1 MRLPTTGCPFVGAGI
16 IGPPPKPGSTNTR
29 IYASG
34 PSAKDFARL
43 NDYGL
48 IVRVLDGPLTAAS
61 ALKMSYAGITKG
73 FTALGAAMMLAAT
86 RGGSAAALKAELAD
100 SRPDLLRYLSNQ
112 VPSMYSKAYRWVAE
126 LDEIASFVGDEH
138 AEHEMLTA
146 AARLYERLRRRF
158 RRGKER
164 KLAHWTD
171 SSQIMT
177 SETPILVETRT
188 GYRVITLNR
197 PDKLNAFNEAMH
209 QALRKAIEDAEA
221 DEDCRALLITGA
233 GRGFCTGQDL
243 SDRLA
248 KPGETVVLGGA
259 LEAHYNP
266 LVRKLRALPFPVV
279 AAVNGVAA
287 GAGCNIAL
295 ACDIVIASL
304 KATFIQSF
312 ARVGLVPDSG
322 GTWFLPRLVGDARA
336 RGLALLA
343 QDLTAEKAASWGL
356 IWRAV
361 EDEVLMHEATRICEH
376 FALAPTQGLALI
388 KRALNAS
395 ATNTLDAQLDLERDF
410 QRAASLTP
418 DYAEGVRAFM
428 EKRKANF
435 TGRKK

>member
-1 MRLPTTGCPFVGAGI
+1 MT
-16 IGPPPKPGSTNTR
+16 
-29 IYASG
+29 
-34 PSAKDFARL
+34 
-43 NDYGL
+43 
-48 IVRVLDGPLTAAS
+48 
-61 ALKMSYAGITKG
+61 
-73 FTALGAAMMLAAT
+73 
-86 RGGSAAALKAELAD
+86 
-100 SRPDLLRYLSNQ
+100 
-112 VPSMYSKAYRWVAE
+112 
-126 LDEIASFVGDEH
+126 
-138 AEHEMLTA
+138 
-146 AARLYERLRRRF
+146 
-158 RRGKER
+158 
-164 KLAHWTD
+164 TD
-171 SSQIMT
+171 S
-177 SETPILVETRT
+177 PILVEQRT
-188 GYRVITLNR
+188 GYRVIIFNR

-209 QALRKAIEDAEA
+209 LALRKAIDDAEA
-221 DEDCRALLITGA
+221 DESCRALLITGA

-266 LVRKLRALPFPVV
+266 LVRKLRDLPFPVI

-304 KATFIQSF
+304 KASFIQSF

-343 QDLTAEKAASWGL
+343 QELPAEKAASWGL

-361 EDEVLMHEATRICEH
+361 DDEVLMHEAARICEH
-376 FALAPTQGLALI
+376 FAMAPTQGLALI
-388 KRALNAS
+388 KQALNAS
-395 ATNTLDAQLDLERDF
+395 ATNSLDAQLDLERDF

>member
-1 MRLPTTGCPFVGAGI
+1 
-16 IGPPPKPGSTNTR
+16 
-29 IYASG
+29 
-34 PSAKDFARL
+34 
-43 NDYGL
+43 
-48 IVRVLDGPLTAAS
+48 
-61 ALKMSYAGITKG
+61 
-73 FTALGAAMMLAAT
+73 
-86 RGGSAAALKAELAD
+86 
-100 SRPDLLRYLSNQ
+100 
-112 VPSMYSKAYRWVAE
+112 
-126 LDEIASFVGDEH
+126 
-138 AEHEMLTA
+138 
-146 AARLYERLRRRF
+146 
-158 RRGKER
+158 
-164 KLAHWTD
+164 
-171 SSQIMT
+171 MT
-177 SETPILVETRT
+177 SETPILSETRT

-336 RGLALLA
+336 RGLALFA

-418 DYAEGVRAFM
+418 DYVEGVRAFM